1 MLIPCDDVSDPT
13 LSLSL
18 FQVSEL
24 QAELGSTKSIREQLN
39 KYIRDLEQQND
50 DLERAK
56 RCE

>member
-18 FQVSEL
+18 LQVSEL

-56 RCE
+56 RCK